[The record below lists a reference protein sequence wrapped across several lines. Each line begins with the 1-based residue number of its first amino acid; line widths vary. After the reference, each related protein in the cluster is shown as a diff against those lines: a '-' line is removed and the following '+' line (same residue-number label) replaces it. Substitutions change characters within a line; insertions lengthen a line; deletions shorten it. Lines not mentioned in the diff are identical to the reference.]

1 MNIFGFGQSA
11 EIDIVLNDAESR
23 KQTEH
28 KSEDGRKDKYFL
40 FYDGE
45 TVSGKVSVTLKYP
58 GKRLE
63 HNGIKIEFVGQ
74 IGELLSVTCY
84 FCYLLSL
91 TCTVTHMWI
100 INIHVHI
107 GLYILMS
114 RMCH

>member
-23 KQTEH
+23 KKAEQ
-28 KSEDGRKDKYFL
+28 KSEDGKKDSYFL

-63 HNGIKIEFVGQ
+63 HNGIRIEFIGQ
-74 IGELLSVTCY
+74 IGELLAACY
-84 FCYLLSL
+84 EP
-91 TCTVTHMWI
+91 
-100 INIHVHI
+100 
-107 GLYILMS
+107 
-114 RMCH
+114 